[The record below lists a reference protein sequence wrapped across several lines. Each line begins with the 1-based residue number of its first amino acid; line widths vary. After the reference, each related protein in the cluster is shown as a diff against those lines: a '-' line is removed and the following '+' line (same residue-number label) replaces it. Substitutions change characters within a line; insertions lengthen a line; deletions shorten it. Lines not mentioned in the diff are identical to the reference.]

1 MWYYFEHTDASHT
14 MVIVDSNDA
23 IPELLSTP
31 LNASHL
37 GPLVY
42 HSEAGGVADR
52 EHIFD
57 LAAINRVRTGAPHTV
72 ITITSSR
79 KFRKRWGAMAHMTKI
94 LSSSTQDA
102 MLTLLWD
109 KSEHLSG

>member
-1 MWYYFEHTDASHT
+1 

-42 HSEAGGVADR
+42 HSDAGGVADR

-57 LAAINRVRTGAPHTV
+57 LAAINR
-72 ITITSSR
+72 S
-79 KFRKRWGAMAHMTKI
+79 
-94 LSSSTQDA
+94 
-102 MLTLLWD
+102 
-109 KSEHLSG
+109 